1 MDPTK
6 DNVDEQM
13 AELREALKEI
23 NLTPEDL
30 TITNSGAVS
39 GTHGYESILSNSAAD
54 TITIGGFGGYNNTVY
69 GGGYNTMAGA
79 VGTYS
84 NAGPYTISTSS
95 PSNSPWMTQNSLSA
109 PKIQLNG
116 EGADVEV
123 NGWSLVDAVKRIEE
137 RLNLLQPN
145 PKLEAEWHEL
155 KQLGDQ
161 YRALEEKL
169 KEQTEMWAKLK
180 SMPPPP
186 LT

>member
-6 DNVDEQM
+6 TDEERM
-13 AELREALKEI
+13 EELRTALKDI
-23 NLTPEDL
+23 DLTPEDL

-39 GTHGYESILSNSAAD
+39 GTYRYESILTNGASD
-54 TITIGGFGGYNNTVY
+54 TITIGNFGNYNNTVY

-79 VGTYS
+79 VGAYS
-84 NAGPYTISTSS
+84 NTGPYTISTST

-109 PKIQLNG
+109 PKIQLDG
-116 EGADVEV
+116 ENADITV
-123 NGWSLVDAVKRIEE
+123 NGWSLVDAIKRIEE

-145 PKLEAEWHEL
+145 PELEAEWEQL
-155 KQLGDQ
+155 RQLGDQ
-161 YRALEEKL
+161 YRALEAKL

>member
-6 DNVDEQM
+6 TDEERM
-13 AELREALKEI
+13 EELRTALKEI
-23 NLTPEDL
+23 DLAPEDL

-39 GTHGYESILSNSAAD
+39 GTHGYESILTGGASD
-54 TITIGGFGGYNNTVY
+54 TITLSGLGLYDNTVY

-79 VGTYS
+79 VGTYT
-84 NAGPYTISTSS
+84 NTGPYTIRTSM
-95 PSNSPWMTQNSLSA
+95 PSNTTWMTQNSLSA

-123 NGWSLVDAVKRIEE
+123 NGWSLVDAIKRIEE

-145 PKLEAEWHEL
+145 PELEADWEQL

-161 YRALEEKL
+161 YRVLEAQL
-169 KEQTEMWAKLK
+169 KEQSKMWAKLK
-180 SMPPPP
+180 SMPPPD
-186 LT
+186 LS

>member
-6 DNVDEQM
+6 NNVDEQM

-39 GTHGYESILSNSAAD
+39 GTYGYESILTNGASD

-84 NAGPYTISTSS
+84 NTGPYTISTGM
-95 PSNSPWMTQNSLSA
+95 PSNSTWMNGVNSG
-109 PKIQLNG
+109 KINLNG
-116 EGADVEV
+116 DEADIVV
-123 NGWSLVDAVKRIEE
+123 NGVSLMDLLKD
-137 RLNLLQPN
+137 RLNIMIPDPQ
-145 PKLEAEWHEL
+145 LEAEWNEL
-155 KQLGDQ
+155 KALGDQ
-161 YRALEEKL
+161 YRELEKKL
-169 KEQTEMWAKLK
+169 REQGEMWAKLK